1 MCSSGE
7 YSTVGQD
14 KSSNRACLQCV
25 FENICATVPAETD
38 PDIPQTKLMRLYN
51 DAETGLLAAY

>member
-1 MCSSGE
+1 MCSGRE
-7 YSTVGQD
+7 YSTVEPV
-14 KSSNRACLQCV
+14 KSKNRAYLQCV